1 MQKNEIAELK
11 QFIHKLQKENRKLR
25 TNNQELKKDAAYYED
40 LYKTTNGWLQDL
52 GRGSDLLLQ
61 DLRRVLKG
69 LQATGTNSGRK
80 PKHVKDVISTTLHR
94 LKQYEQST
102 PLSFLELY
110 Y

>member
-1 MQKNEIAELK
+1 MPKNENAELK
-11 QFIHKLQKENRKLR
+11 QLIHKLQKENRKLR
-25 TNNQELKKDAAYYED
+25 TTNRKLKKDAVYYED

-69 LQATGTNSGRK
+69 LQTTGIKSGQK
-80 PKHVKDVISTTLHR
+80 PGHVKDLISTTLHR